1 MVLKEYRVLTTGVAE
16 YPSQLVRG
24 TGEIESTREG
34 WNSTM
39 VKIDFKRLSQGA
51 SASANTITDPRDLFN
66 ALPEKIAGLDYL
78 RGPQDQVL
86 AAWHDRRDEQ
96 DLVIKMNTGGGKTLV
111 GLLIARSW
119 LNEGIWPVAYLVPDG
134 FLLEQVMEEARQ
146 VGIATTKDPKAPE
159 YQQGRAVLVG
169 TFAKLFNGLSVFGVG
184 GSVSKPPSHS
194 LGGVIID
201 DAHACIAQAD
211 QVFRLRIEHDSEAYS
226 DLLDLFADDLKAQSP
241 NGLLNLKERRP
252 SAIQEVPFWVWQD
265 KQERVLS
272 ILHPISEFEALKWGW
287 PLVVDS
293 LSLCTA
299 VVTSDAFEIYPPC
312 HPTEKLLGFARA
324 KRRVYLTATLADD
337 SVLVRHF
344 GAAPEPVSRPISP
357 SSAGDIGDRMIFVPQ
372 QLVPSATDEEVRDL
386 VLDLAKKQNVVV
398 IVPSSSRAER
408 WRDYATHVLDREN
421 IDQGIEELRNNPEL
435 GLVVLI
441 NRYDGIDLPDNACHV
456 LVLDGLPEALDGRE
470 RLEQARLVGSTR
482 LLGRQIQRL
491 EQGMGRATRS
501 NEDYAVVLLLGDQ
514 LTERLN
520 AQEAH
525 DYFSPATRAQLDL
538 AMKIAGEI
546 EADSLDDLHE
556 IMEQC
561 LKRDKDWVAYSKA
574 ALAQVRYD
582 TSGIANIASAERE
595 AFDAAQR
602 EDYEAAVRAQQKAVN
617 ALRDETATQAIYKQ
631 QLAAYT
637 NFFDRSEAQQIQKTA
652 HSVNSQLLR
661 PLAGVKYENLKAAS
675 RLQGERASSWL
686 QNRYASGN
694 DLILGFN
701 AVLQDLKW
709 GPHAAQFEQAMH
721 DLAFHIGHTGLRPEN
736 TLGRGPDNL
745 WALCDGSFYVIEA
758 KSGVASGRF
767 VYKKDAEQLSNAMDW
782 FRQQYPS
789 SKATP
794 VLIHPE
800 EKFDSHAAIP
810 EGCRVITTKRL
821 AQLRESLGALATG
834 LAANEAFRDPV
845 RVTSL
850 LNDNGLT
857 HFMERF
863 SKPGKH

>member
-1 MVLKEYRVLTTGVAE
+1 MVR
-16 YPSQLVRG
+16 
-24 TGEIESTREG
+24 
-34 WNSTM
+34 
-39 VKIDFKRLSQGA
+39 IDFKQLSQGT

-66 ALPEKIAGLDYL
+66 ALPEKDAGLDYL

-86 AAWHDRRDEQ
+86 AAWYNRRDER

-119 LNEGIWPVAYLVPDG
+119 LNEGIQPVAYLVPDG
-134 FLLEQVMEEARQ
+134 FLLEQVMEEARRF
-146 VGIATTKDPKAPE
+146 GIATTKDPMAPE

-169 TFAKLFNGLSVFGVG
+169 TFAKLFNGLSVFGVA
-184 GSVSKPPSHS
+184 GSVVKPPSCS

-211 QVFRLRIEHDSEAYS
+211 QVFRLRIEHDSKAYS
-226 DLLDLFADDLKAQSP
+226 DLLDLFDDDLNEQSP
-241 NGLLNLKERRP
+241 NGLLNLKERHQE
-252 SAIQEVPFWVWQD
+252 AIQEIPFWAWQD

-272 ILHPISEFEALKWGW
+272 ILHPISEIEALKWGW

-293 LSLCTA
+293 LPLCTA
-299 VVTSDAFEIYPPC
+299 VVTSDAFEIYPPF
-312 HPTEKLLGFARA
+312 HPTEMLLGFARA

-344 GAAPEPVSRPISP
+344 GAAPESVSRPISP
-357 SSAGDIGDRMIFVPQ
+357 SSAGDIGDRMILVPQ

-386 VLDLAKKQNVVV
+386 VLDLAEKQNVVV
-398 IVPSSSRAER
+398 IVPSSSRAEW
-408 WRDYATHVLDREN
+408 WRAYAAQVLDREN
-421 IDQGIEELRNNPEL
+421 IDQGIEQLRNNPKL
-435 GLVVLI
+435 GLTVLI
-441 NRYDGIDLPDNACHV
+441 NRYDGIDLPNDACRV
-456 LVLDGLPEALDGRE
+456 LVLDELPEALDGRE
-470 RLEQARLVGSTR
+470 RLEQARLVGSVR

-501 NEDYAVVLLLGDQ
+501 NEDYAVVLLLGSR
-514 LTERLN
+514 LTKRLN
-520 AQEAH
+520 MQEAH
-525 DYFSPATRAQLDL
+525 DYFSPATRAQLNL
-538 AMKIAGEI
+538 ALKIASKI
-546 EADSLDDLHE
+546 KADSLDDLHG

-561 LKRDKDWVAYSKA
+561 LERDKDWVAFSKA

-582 TSGIANIASAERE
+582 TSGIANTVSAERE

-602 EDYEAAVRAQQKAVN
+602 GDYAAAARAQQEAVN
-617 ALRDETATQAIYKQ
+617 GLGDEIVTQAIYKQ

-637 NFFDRSEAQQIQKTA
+637 NFFDRSEAQQIQKKA
-652 HSVNSQLLR
+652 HSANMQLLR
-661 PLAGVKYENLKAAS
+661 PLVGVKYENLKAAS
-675 RLQGERASSWL
+675 RPQGEQASSWL
-686 QNRYASGN
+686 QTIYASGN
-694 DLILGFN
+694 DLLIGFK
-701 AVLQDLKW
+701 AVLRDLDWGQDT
-709 GPHAAQFEQAMH
+709 PQFEQAMH
-721 DLAFHIGHTGLRPEN
+721 DLALHIGHIGQRPEKM
-736 TLGRGPDNL
+736 LGRGPDNL

-758 KSGVASGRF
+758 KSGASSSHP

-794 VLIHPE
+794 MLIHPK

-810 EGCRVITTKRL
+810 EGCRIITTEGL
-821 AQLRESLGALATG
+821 TLLRNSVLNFARG
-834 LAANEAFRDPV
+834 LAANDAFRDPA

-850 LNDNGLT
+850 LNDNGLDAA
-857 HFMERF
+857 HFMKRF

>member
-1 MVLKEYRVLTTGVAE
+1 MVR
-16 YPSQLVRG
+16 
-24 TGEIESTREG
+24 
-34 WNSTM
+34 
-39 VKIDFKRLSQGA
+39 IDFKQLSQGT

-66 ALPEKIAGLDYL
+66 ALPEKDAGLDYL

-86 AAWHDRRDEQ
+86 AAWYNRRDER

-119 LNEGIWPVAYLVPDG
+119 LNEGIQPVAYLVPDG
-134 FLLEQVMEEARQ
+134 FLLEQVMEEARRF
-146 VGIATTKDPKAPE
+146 GIATTKDPMAPE

-169 TFAKLFNGLSVFGVG
+169 TFAKLFNGLSVFGVA
-184 GSVSKPPSHS
+184 GSVVKPPSCS

-211 QVFRLRIEHDSEAYS
+211 QVFRLRIEHDSKAYS
-226 DLLDLFADDLKAQSP
+226 DLLDLFDDDLNEQSP
-241 NGLLNLKERRP
+241 NGLLNLKERHQE
-252 SAIQEVPFWVWQD
+252 AIQEIPFWAWQD

-272 ILHPISEFEALKWGW
+272 ILHPISEIEALKWGW

-293 LSLCTA
+293 LPLCTA
-299 VVTSDAFEIYPPC
+299 VVTSDAFEIYPPF
-312 HPTEKLLGFARA
+312 HPTEMLLGFARA

-344 GAAPEPVSRPISP
+344 GAAPESVSRPISP
-357 SSAGDIGDRMIFVPQ
+357 SSAGDIGDRMILVPQ

-386 VLDLAKKQNVVV
+386 VLDLAEKQNVVV
-398 IVPSSSRAER
+398 IVPSSSRAEW
-408 WRDYATHVLDREN
+408 WRAYAAQVLDREN
-421 IDQGIEELRNNPEL
+421 IDQGIEQLRNNPKL
-435 GLVVLI
+435 GLTVLI
-441 NRYDGIDLPDNACHV
+441 NRYDGIDLPNDACRV
-456 LVLDGLPEALDGRE
+456 LVLDELPEALDGRE
-470 RLEQARLVGSTR
+470 RLEQARLVGSVR

-501 NEDYAVVLLLGDQ
+501 NEDYAVVLLLGSR
-514 LTERLN
+514 LTKRLN
-520 AQEAH
+520 MQEAH
-525 DYFSPATRAQLDL
+525 DYFSPATRAQLKL
-538 AMKIAGEI
+538 AMKIASKI
-546 EADSLDDLHE
+546 KADSLDDLHG

-561 LKRDKDWVAYSKA
+561 LERDKDWVAFSKA

-582 TSGIANIASAERE
+582 TSGIANTVSAERE

-602 EDYEAAVRAQQKAVN
+602 GDYAAAARAQQEAVN
-617 ALRDETATQAIYKQ
+617 GLGDEIITQAIYKQ

-637 NFFDRSEAQQIQKTA
+637 NFFDRSEAQQIQKKA
-652 HSVNSQLLR
+652 HSANMQLLR
-661 PLAGVKYENLKAAS
+661 PLVGVKYENLKAAS
-675 RLQGERASSWL
+675 RPQGEQASSWL
-686 QNRYASGN
+686 QTIYPSGN
-694 DLILGFN
+694 DLLIGFE
-701 AVLQDLKW
+701 AVLRDLVWGQDT
-709 GPHAAQFEQAMH
+709 PQFEQAMH
-721 DLAFHIGHTGLRPEN
+721 DLALHIGHIGQRPEKM
-736 TLGRGPDNL
+736 LGRGPDNL

-758 KSGVASGRF
+758 KSGASSSHP

-794 VLIHPE
+794 MLIHPK

-810 EGCRVITTKRL
+810 EGCRIITTEGL
-821 AQLRESLGALATG
+821 TLLRNSVQKFARG
-834 LAANEAFRDPV
+834 LAANDAFRDPA

-850 LNDNGLT
+850 LNDNGLDAA
-857 HFMERF
+857 HFMKRF